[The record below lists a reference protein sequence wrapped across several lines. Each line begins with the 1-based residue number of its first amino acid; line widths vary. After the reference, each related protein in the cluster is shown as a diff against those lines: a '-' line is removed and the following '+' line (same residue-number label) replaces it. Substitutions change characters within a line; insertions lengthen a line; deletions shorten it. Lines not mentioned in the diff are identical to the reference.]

1 MLKVLPILLIEFLV
15 TSEQFYTQS
24 DNSKLIGKRKFTPG
38 LIPDLRNLIRKLET
52 QNGVLPT
59 VNILPDVEQQVQI
72 IRTSILWHVFYL
84 ERCCKVFNISS
95 LVENLQ
101 MPGDI
106 WKIRGW

>member
-1 MLKVLPILLIEFLV
+1 M
-15 TSEQFYTQS
+15 SGQSYMQS
-24 DNSKLIGKRKFTPG
+24 DNSKLLGKRKFTPG
-38 LIPDLRNLIRKLET
+38 LIPELRKLET

-59 VNILPDVEQQVQI
+59 VNILPDVKQQVQI
-72 IRTSILWHVFYL
+72 IGTSILWHVFYL